1 MWKVPLF
8 DTAFDE
14 KEVEAAQRVI
24 RSGWLTMGE
33 VTQEFEQR
41 FAEFLRVK
49 HAIAVSSCT
58 AALHL
63 ANRAL
68 GIGQG
73 DEVIC
78 PSLTFVA
85 AANSIVYT
93 GARPVFANIESLDD
107 FSISPQDIEAKITQR
122 TKAIQVVRSSP
133 VITLK
138 LKSNPSTGFSWFLV
152 GYDHG
157 LLVPISRVFVPP
169 TKEMPGAPG
178 YEIWRFGV
186 SPHAFVVPQMTYIT
200 LRYLRPWVVP
210 ANARKLK
217 FTVAIQEMAQ
227 PKAK

>member
-1 MWKVPLF
+1 MVKQCITFLSALLILF
-8 DTAFDE
+8 AASSSIAQE
-14 KEVEAAQRVI
+14 KKQKKQKE
-24 RSGWLTMGE
+24 
-33 VTQEFEQR
+33 QE
-41 FAEFLRVK
+41 
-49 HAIAVSSCT
+49 SSFT
-58 AALHL
+58 
-63 ANRAL
+63 
-68 GIGQG
+68 
-73 DEVIC
+73 D
-78 PSLTFVA
+78 S
-85 AANSIVYT
+85 
-93 GARPVFANIESLDD
+93 
-107 FSISPQDIEAKITQR
+107 